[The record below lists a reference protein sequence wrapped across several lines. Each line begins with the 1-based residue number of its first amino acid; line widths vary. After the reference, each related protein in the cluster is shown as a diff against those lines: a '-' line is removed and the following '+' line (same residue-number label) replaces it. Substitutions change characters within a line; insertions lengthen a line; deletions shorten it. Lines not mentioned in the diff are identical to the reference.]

1 MDPLTTGLIAA
12 LIALVVLLSGM
23 PIAFALGVS
32 SLMIMYL
39 FMDPFQLS
47 MVAETMYEG
56 INDFGLLSIPL
67 FIFMG
72 MIVAV
77 SKAGADLYECFHK
90 WLYRIP
96 GGLGI
101 SNIVSC
107 AVFAALTGSSPA
119 CAAAIGTMGIPE
131 MRKRGYDEGLAT
143 GIIAAGGTLGILI
156 PPSVTLIV
164 YGIATETSIG
174 KLFMAGIL
182 PGLMVAG
189 LFSFWVFWVQRKA
202 IKQLAV
208 DAVDGQTLPVVEH
221 YTLGEKLRSSIK
233 TIPLMIVVCMVLGS
247 LYTGWATPSEAAGV
261 GAFLIL
267 ITVAALYKIYKPSA
281 IMDIMLRT
289 TRESS
294 MIMMIIATSFL
305 FGAVLT
311 NLYIAQSMAH
321 AIVDMEVS
329 RWMVM
334 GLINILLLVLGCF
347 LPPVAI
353 ILILSPILHPIII
366 GLNFDPIWFG
376 IVMTLNLEAG
386 LVTPPV
392 GLNLYIVQGVAPDIP
407 ISKVLKG
414 VIPFIILLFVGI
426 AILCLFPELSTW
438 LPSKMIK

>member
-12 LIALVVLLSGM
+12 LIALIVLLSGM

-32 SLMIMYL
+32 SLIIMYL

-47 MVAETMYEG
+47 MVAETLYEG
-56 INDFGLLSIPL
+56 VNDFGLLSIPL

-233 TIPLMIVVCMVLGS
+233 TIPLMIVVCLVLGS

-267 ITVAALYKIYKPSA
+267 ITVAVLYKIYKPSA

-334 GLINILLLVLGCF
+334 GMINILLLVLGCF

-353 ILILSPILHPIII
+353 ILILSPILHPIIV

>member
-12 LIALVVLLSGM
+12 LIALIVLLSGM

-47 MVAETMYEG
+47 MVAETLYEG
-56 INDFGLLSIPL
+56 VNDFGLLSIPL

-233 TIPLMIVVCMVLGS
+233 TIPLMIVVCLVLGS

-334 GLINILLLVLGCF
+334 GMINILLLVLGCF